1 MGSLAKLPLTK
12 MKNVQMEL
20 TWERRPEIHL
30 LSCDFEMFPR
40 HAIRNVRQTVDKS
53 RVEEGGSKG
62 EMSLGRGRG
71 DSRFP
76 APSQVKLP
84 STLFSITLTYA
95 VVPTVYIPIQ
105 AISGF
110 ETRQEA
116 IISS

>member
-1 MGSLAKLPLTK
+1 MGSLANLPLTK

-30 LSCDFEMFPR
+30 LSCEFEMFPR
-40 HAIRNVRQTVDKS
+40 QANRNVRQTVDKS

-84 STLFSITLTYA
+84 SRN
-95 VVPTVYIPIQ
+95 
-105 AISGF
+105 SG
-110 ETRQEA
+110 RGLGML
-116 IISS
+116 IISSDFPGGSDGKPSA